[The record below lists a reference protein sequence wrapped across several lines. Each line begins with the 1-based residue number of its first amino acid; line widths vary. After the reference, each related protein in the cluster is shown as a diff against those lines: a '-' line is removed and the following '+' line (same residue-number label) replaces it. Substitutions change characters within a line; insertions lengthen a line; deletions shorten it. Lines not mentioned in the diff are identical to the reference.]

1 MEDEEIRGL
10 AEEEEGFEEAEELD
24 EEDIDDEEDTTF

>member
-1 MEDEEIRGL
+1 MEDEEIIGR
-10 AEEEEGFEEAEELD
+10 AEGEDELEEAEELD